1 MATNPVVGEF
11 THQVMRTDRRPES
24 DKLRIAVLGIFGE
37 LGSLMSE
44 IKKGVREGPSYT
56 SYRDTLIEEAG
67 DLLWYFAALSLT
79 LGWPLSR
86 LLSAVFHTDVS
97 EEHSFSAIE
106 ALLSGLPSED
116 RDPWLVAGER
126 AGALAAHVGSGG
138 DISDSSFNLA
148 VAALKASLI
157 AFRSA
162 GIGLVAPIE
171 YNIDKSLARFPVS
184 RKPLPLYDDRLTVEG
199 KSIDVEER
207 IPGYL
212 PVDFR
217 EFKRGSKV
225 LVVQSAF
232 TIKIGDPLTDN
243 IGEEDLYRF
252 HDVFHLAY
260 AAVLGWS
267 PVLRALLKCKRK
279 SHPSLD
285 ENQDGARAI
294 LIEEGISTFVF
305 NHAKPHFFEGATGV
319 DYRLLSTIKQFVK
332 GYEVEDQPFWAWE
345 RAILRGYDMFRKLSD
360 RRGGRVTL
368 DMTRRD
374 VFFEPVDAG

>member
-1 MATNPVVGEF
+1 MDTDPLVGEF
-11 THQVMRTDRRPES
+11 THQVTRTDRRPES
-24 DKLRIAVLGIFGE
+24 EKLRIAVLGIFGE

-86 LLSAVFHTDVS
+86 LLSAVFRTTIS
-97 EEHSFSAIE
+97 EEDSFSAVE
-106 ALLSGLPSED
+106 NLLASLPVED
-116 RDPWLVAGER
+116 RDPWLLAGEH
-126 AGALAAHVGSGG
+126 AGALAAHVGMGG
-138 DISDSSFNLA
+138 DVSHLFNLA
-148 VAALKASLI
+148 VPALKAALI
-157 AFRSA
+157 AFRA
-162 GIGLVAPIE
+162 TDIGLVEPIK
-171 YNIDKSLARFPVS
+171 YNIAKSLARFPVS
-184 RKPLPLYDDRLTVEG
+184 RKPLPLYDDRLTPEG
-199 KSIDVEER
+199 RSISVEER

-217 EFKRGSKV
+217 EFRRGSKF

-279 SHPSLD
+279 SHSHLD
-285 ENQDGARAI
+285 ENEDGARAI

-305 NHAKPHFFEGATGV
+305 NHAKPHFFEGASGV
-319 DYRLLSTIKQFVK
+319 DYRLLSTIKEFVK

-345 RAILRGYDMFRKLSD
+345 RAILRGYDMFRELSV
-360 RRGGRVTL
+360 RRSGRVTL
-368 DMTRRD
+368 DMAKRD
-374 VFFEPVDAG
+374 VFFEPVDSE